1 LVQLF
6 DPKPPFL
13 GFISVEG
20 EKEIKNLIILFFKK
34 AQKRSRRTE
43 TPLGVKFSLLVLLN
57 FLQIWDGSALHKKS
71 DSFCGSAFG
80 LFIFQDLLQN
90 SSLKVHRRYE
100 TLQKN
105 KIVL

>member
-6 DPKPPFL
+6 DLTPFL
-13 GFISVEG
+13 GFLSVEG

-34 AQKRSRRTE
+34 DQERSRRME
-43 TPLGVKFSLLVLLN
+43 TPLGVKFSLLILLI
-57 FLQIWDGSALHKKS
+57 FYK
-71 DSFCGSAFG
+71 FG
-80 LFIFQDLLQN
+80 RVPLFIKRAIRSAGALLVFLFSKIFFKN